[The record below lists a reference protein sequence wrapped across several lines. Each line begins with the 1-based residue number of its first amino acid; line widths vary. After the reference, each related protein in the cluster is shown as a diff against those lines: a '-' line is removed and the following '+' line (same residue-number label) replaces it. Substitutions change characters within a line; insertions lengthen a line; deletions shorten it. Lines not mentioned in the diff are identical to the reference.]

1 MMLAG
6 RQLLPWAMTSV
17 AKTGSRELFTLFVLA
32 CALGIAY
39 GAAEIFDPRKCFG

>member
-39 GAAEIFDPRKCFG
+39 GAAESL